1 MKGLSLEQLRAELE
15 SEAQKRCEAQEKIIK
30 GQQEKIREQEA
41 TIKKLYDDLC
51 HRAISEFCPMDNL
64 CLRLMDL
71 NASISIVGD
80 RRAKDVFITVVSNN
94 NSHTQKIVDHVINT
108 THFDVADAIILEMLK
123 EVRS

>member
-1 MKGLSLEQLRAELE
+1 MKGLSLEQLRSELD
-15 SEAQKRCEAQEKIIK
+15 SDAQRRCEVQAKAIK
-30 GQQEKIREQEA
+30 EQQEKIREQEA

-71 NASISIVGD
+71 NASISIVGSS
-80 RRAKDVFITVVSNN
+80 KDVFITVVSNN
-94 NSHTQKIVDHVINT
+94 NSQSRRIVEHVINT
-108 THFDVADAIILEMLK
+108 THFDVADDVIMQMLK